1 MSAGPEEVEDKKTKR
16 LAALAAELSP
26 VSMDDA
32 DFRFRGILYGD
43 FGQGKT
49 DLGCKIANIL
59 CDRFLLV
66 YADSAWTTVL
76 KYPHIASKMDKIPFG
91 GLSQIDT
98 ILDAHAAGIEPY
110 CHYNGLLWDTASTSA
125 DTVLRNYVKVK
136 GNSSKMEV
144 SRRGLEEYDH
154 YRWLELGFRELIPKL
169 RDSDLHIV
177 YTAHK
182 RDPKQKDI
190 EEGKTAIR
198 PAFPEAT
205 FNVLARESNMV
216 GYVYAT
222 KNLQFKI
229 QLNGTD
235 EVRAKCQIPGIE
247 QKTYDCN
254 EIPNLL
260 DKWINKE
267 RTA

>member
-1 MSAGPEEVEDKKTKR
+1 MATEQEKLE
-16 LAALAAELSP
+16 ALAKELSP
-26 VSMDDA
+26 VSVSDA
-32 DFRFRGILYGD
+32 DFKFRGILYGD

-49 DLGCKIANIL
+49 DLGAKIADAL

-76 KYPHIASKMDKIPFG
+76 KYPNISTKMDKLPFG

-98 ILDAHAAGIEPY
+98 ILSAHAAGIEPY
-110 CHYNGLLWDTASTSA
+110 CHYQALMWDTASTSA
-125 DTVLRNYVKVK
+125 DTVLRNYVRVK

-144 SRRGLEEYDH
+144 NRRGLEEYDH

-169 RDSDLHIV
+169 RDSDLHII

-182 RDPKQKDI
+182 RDPKQKDL

-216 GYVYAT
+216 GHVFAT
-222 KNLQFKI
+222 NKLEYKI
-229 QLNGTD
+229 QLNGNS

-247 QKTYDCN
+247 QRTYNTN
-254 EIPNLL
+254 EIPTLL
-260 DKWINKE
+260 QKWINKQ
-267 RTA
+267 